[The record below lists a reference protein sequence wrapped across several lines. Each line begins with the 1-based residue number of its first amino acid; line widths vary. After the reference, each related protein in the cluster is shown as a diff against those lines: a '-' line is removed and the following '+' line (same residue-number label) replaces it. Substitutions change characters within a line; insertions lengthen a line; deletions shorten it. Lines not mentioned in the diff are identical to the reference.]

1 LTEDERIDNKN
12 VLDKVSEKSEEFSR
26 KRKSP
31 SPLPT
36 MPPNKVLVV
45 SEPPNHISWTS
56 ENKQASQ
63 VLQVTKQNFAL
74 ITVTGNEISGW
85 FLLFLVIF
93 M

>member
-1 LTEDERIDNKN
+1 M
-12 VLDKVSEKSEEFSR
+12 LDKVSEKSKEFSR

-31 SPLPT
+31 SPLLT
-36 MPPNKVLVV
+36 APPNKVLVV
-45 SEPPNHISWTS
+45 SESPNHALRIS

-63 VLQVTKQNFAL
+63 VTKHQNFAL

-85 FLLFLVIF
+85 FLFLHAIF